1 MLKYLIMCRS
11 LTYAQRSAR
20 ALENAGITSVVTK
33 APQSVSNAGCA
44 YCVKVSERRLKEAL
58 SVLKGA
64 GLSPGRVFL
73 QDDSGEV
80 NEIEF

>member
-80 NEIEF
+80 NEIEI

>member
-33 APQSVSNAGCA
+33 AQQSVSNAGCA

>member
-73 QDDSGEV
+73 RDDNGEI

>member
-33 APQSVSNAGCA
+33 AQQSVSNAGCA
-44 YCVKVSERRLKEAL
+44 SCVKVSERRLKEAL